1 MLVRVTDMVHT
12 TLNRTESQV
21 VTWGG
26 IACLGMDDITS
37 DAQQRAQEAVNY
49 GEHTDQLMW

>member
-1 MLVRVTDMVHT
+1 VTNMAYT
-12 TLNRTESQV
+12 TLESQV

-49 GEHTDQLMW
+49 GEHTDQLMWYAPSKP